1 MTFLNWT
8 ILIGLAAVAIPILIH
23 LLNRRRAKAVQ
34 WGAMRFL
41 LASVASRNQRILLE
55 EMLLMVLR
63 CLTVALLVLAVAR
76 PYLPSRSSFSVV
88 VVLPAVLVAAILAGV
103 GTVLRS
109 RPKWRLGLWAMAA
122 LLAVSAAL
130 ASAYEQRIQN
140 RLWQGGGEKDVAI
153 VIDASSSMTLSVG
166 GTMNFQRAL
175 NEARAVIE
183 TCKPGDAISLVLA
196 GPVPRAVVATPS
208 YDRKDLQAALAEASP
223 VGGSMNAA
231 DAIVLAAATLDGG
244 RNLGKKI
251 VLITDSQSAGWD
263 VASPARWGSL
273 QAAMRDLA
281 QKPELVVR
289 TLAMPLALRNLAVT
303 DLRAMRQVIGTDR
316 PVRIEAKVANTGT
329 APMDGAGV
337 QLLVDGLE
345 SSKQTLA
352 PIPPNGSENVQFEH
366 RFDRAGY
373 HVLAA
378 RLVQSKV
385 TAGPPAPL
393 EDDLAFDNQAQHV
406 LYVMDRL
413 PVLLVE
419 GSPSPRALEGAAE
432 FLALAMSPQSSEVSA
447 PAPAATTAPAN
458 FLIDPKVIPSPDI
471 ADIQDFSPYRAVV
484 LANVAKLNTAA
495 AAALARYVQAGG
507 GLWIAPGDKA
517 DPNFYNNWSD
527 AAGLHVPPATLGV
540 QRVLPPQ
547 GMSLATK
554 TFNHPVLELL
564 AAAGQSDVSAALLRA
579 YWPLATQ
586 AKDPA
591 VRIAGLLQDGSP
603 LLVERK
609 IGKGTVLMTAM
620 SMDSRDCNLPAL
632 NCFLPLVHEAVYYL
646 CAAGLPQPNVPPGAE
661 TTLNFPL
668 DSAQGLAPLA
678 AGAVLNV
685 DGPSAQRK
693 MATVL
698 ACDGKSLQASFRGAD
713 QPGLYTIALPYAAD
727 KTPPVKLPFVVLGD
741 PQESRL
747 ASLTEAD
754 FAGVGKYLPTL
765 HAQTTAELLS
775 AISGTV
781 PGREIWRML
790 ALAALAGLIL
800 EIVFTR
806 WIAHQRRNQKVQ
818 DVTFGVGTLQA
829 QENPRIAQMT
839 RKKKKAAAG
848 EMAAK

>member
-8 ILIGLAAVAIPILIH
+8 ILFGLAAVAIPILIH

-55 EMLLMVLR
+55 ELLLMILR
-63 CLTVALLVLAVAR
+63 CLTVALLVLAMAR

-88 VVLPAVLVAAILAGV
+88 IVLPAVLLAAILAGA
-103 GTVLRS
+103 GSVLRS
-109 RPKWRLGLWAMAA
+109 RRKLRLGLWTAAA
-122 LLAVSAAL
+122 LLAVAAGL
-130 ASAYEQRIQN
+130 ASAYEQRIQD

-196 GPVPRAVVATPS
+196 GPIPRALVASPS
-208 YDRKDLQAALAEASP
+208 YDRKDLQTALAEASP
-223 VGGSMNAA
+223 VGGSMNAP
-231 DAIVLAAATLDGG
+231 DAITLAAATLEAGH
-244 RNLGKKI
+244 NIGKKI

-263 VASPARWGSL
+263 VASASRWGSL
-273 QAAMRDLA
+273 QATMRDVT
-281 QKPELVVR
+281 QKPDLVVR
-289 TLAMPLALRNLAVT
+289 TLAMPAALRNLALT
-303 DLRAMRQVIGTDR
+303 DLRPMRQVIGTDR
-316 PVRIEAKVANTGT
+316 AVRIEAKVANTGT
-329 APMDGAGV
+329 APMEGASV

-345 SSKQTLA
+345 VSKQALT
-352 PIPPNGSENVQFEH
+352 PIPPNGGENVQFEH
-366 RFDRAGY
+366 RFDRGGY
-373 HVLAA
+373 HVLTA
-378 RLVQSKV
+378 RLVRSKV
-385 TAGPPAPL
+385 SPGPPAAL
-393 EDDLAFDNQAQHV
+393 EDDLGFDNQAQHV

-419 GSPSPRALEGAAE
+419 GSPSPRPLEGAAE
-432 FLALAMSPQSSEVSA
+432 FLAVAMSPQSSEATPS
-447 PAPAATTAPAN
+447 APAATTSPAG
-458 FLIDPKVIPSPDI
+458 FLIDPKVILAPDI
-471 ADIQDFSPYRAVV
+471 VDIQDFSPYRAVI
-484 LANVAKLNTAA
+484 LANVAKLNTATA
-495 AAALARYVQAGG
+495 NVLARYVQAGG

-527 AAGLHVPPATLGV
+527 PAGLHVSPATLGV

-564 AAAGQSDVSAALLRA
+564 ATAGQSDASAALLRA

-586 AKDPA
+586 AKDPT
-591 VRIAGLLQDGSP
+591 VRLAGLLQDGSP

-609 IGKGTVLMTAM
+609 IGKGCVLMTAM

-632 NCFLPLVHEAVYYL
+632 SCFLPLVHEAVYYL
-646 CAAGLPQPNVPPGAE
+646 CAAGLPNPNVPPGAE
-661 TTLNFPL
+661 TALNLPL
-668 DSAQGLAPLA
+668 DSTLGLAHLA
-678 AGAVLNV
+678 PGTVLNV
-685 DGPSAQRK
+685 DGPSSQRK

-713 QPGLYTIALPYAAD
+713 QPGLYTIAMPGATD
-727 KTPPVKLPFVVLGD
+727 KAPPLKLPFVVLND

-754 FAGVGKYLPTL
+754 FARVGKCLPTL

-800 EIVFTR
+800 EIAFTR
-806 WIAHQRRNQKVQ
+806 WIAHQRRNQKVAEVSFGTVAIKVQ
-818 DVTFGVGTLQA
+818 D
-829 QENPRIAQMT
+829 NPRIAQMT
-839 RKKKKAAAG
+839 RKKKAITDEVAVK
-848 EMAAK
+848 